1 MNKSKAA
8 KLQYLLI
15 HQLLKK
21 GSVELLLPDG
31 VTIEIGITQEDQ
43 FGDIHREDDYCY
55 VVASRDGKSV
65 MLDSF
70 NLGLQYEPED
80 HTIIYEEE
88 TIDEDGR
95 LVLSLDVV

>member
-15 HQLLKK
+15 HQLLKN

-43 FGDIHREDDYCY
+43 FGDRHREDDYCY
-55 VVASRDGKSV
+55 VVASRDGKSA
-65 MLDSF
+65 MLDSY
-70 NLGLQYEPED
+70 NLGLQYEPEKN
-80 HTIIYEEE
+80 TIIFEDE
-88 TIDEDGR
+88 TIDQDGR
-95 LVLSLDVV
+95 LIRSLDVV

>member
-15 HQLLKK
+15 NQLLKK

-43 FGDIHREDDYCY
+43 FGDLHREDDYCY

-70 NLGLQYEPED
+70 NLGLCYEPEE
-80 HTIIYEEE
+80 HTIICEDE

-95 LVLSLDVV
+95 LILSLDVV

>member
-15 HQLLKK
+15 HQLLKN
-21 GSVELLLPDG
+21 GSVELILPDG

-43 FGDIHREDDYCY
+43 FGDLHKEDDYCY

-65 MLDSF
+65 MLDSY
-70 NLGLQYEPED
+70 NLGLQYEPEEN
-80 HTIIYEEE
+80 TIIYEDEAVS
-88 TIDEDGR
+88 EDGR
-95 LVLSLDVV
+95 LFRTLDVV

>member
-31 VTIEIGITQEDQ
+31 ITIEIGITQEDQ
-43 FGDIHREDDYCY
+43 FGDVHREDDYCY
-55 VVASRDGKSV
+55 VIASRDGKSV
-65 MLDSF
+65 MLDSY
-70 NLGLQYEPED
+70 NLGLCYEPEE
-80 HTIIYEEE
+80 HTIVFEDETLDEE
-88 TIDEDGR
+88 GR
-95 LVLSLDVV
+95 VIRSLDVV